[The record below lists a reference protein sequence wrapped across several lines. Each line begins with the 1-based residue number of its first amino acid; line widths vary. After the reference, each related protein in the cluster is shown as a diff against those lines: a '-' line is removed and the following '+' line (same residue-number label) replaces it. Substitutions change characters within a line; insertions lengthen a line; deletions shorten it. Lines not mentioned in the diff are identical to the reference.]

1 MITRILQL
9 LLVAGVLAG
18 LVVYGFIRDKREHSS
33 SLKAKDDAQE
43 SLPVPGNDSSDHDR
57 RGAAMSRL

>member
-33 SLKAKDDAQE
+33 SLEAKGDAQE
-43 SLPVPGNDSSDHDR
+43 SLAFPGNVSSDHDR
-57 RGAAMSRL
+57 RGSAMSRL